1 MDKDVKAQGCAFQ
14 GNRPHLE
21 LEWIMGMPFFFNC
34 IIFMLTPHDL

>member
-21 LEWIMGMPFFFNC
+21 LEWIMGMPFFFLIASFSC
-34 IIFMLTPHDL
+34 